1 MFSRQPDRRYQGE
14 PALCDRNVQ
23 IRICFVARWGW
34 TNSWASIVCVYEKYS
49 ADNIKRQKHQ
59 SSVKNEMFISAKT
72 VSSKI
77 MPVVNRKGNGLYDI
91 FDMKV
96 ASESLS
102 VNILPVL
109 KYVAFTWC

>member
-1 MFSRQPDRRYQGE
+1 
-14 PALCDRNVQ
+14 
-23 IRICFVARWGW
+23 
-34 TNSWASIVCVYEKYS
+34 
-49 ADNIKRQKHQ
+49 
-59 SSVKNEMFISAKT
+59 MFISAKT